1 LWYALLVLLQQYV
14 QAAKQPSKSVE
25 QWLALLCAWLS
36 HNYAVLL
43 SASAARTLS
52 ILLLLMHAMHVV

>member
-1 LWYALLVLLQQYV
+1 MLVLLQQYV
-14 QAAKQPSKSVE
+14 QAAKQLPKYVE

-36 HNYAVLL
+36 HKYAVLL
-43 SASAARTLS
+43 STSAARTPS